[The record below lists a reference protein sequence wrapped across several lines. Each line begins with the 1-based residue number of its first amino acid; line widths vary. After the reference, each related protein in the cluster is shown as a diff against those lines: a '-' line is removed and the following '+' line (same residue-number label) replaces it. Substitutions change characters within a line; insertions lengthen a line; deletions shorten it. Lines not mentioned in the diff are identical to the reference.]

1 MARYYEIETKQ
12 ANGVISLHW
21 RNNEEGEG
29 KYDGSYLLR
38 TNRRDLTEQ
47 EIWQLYVMLTRV
59 ERAFRNLKSDL
70 GLRPIY
76 HQKERRVDA
85 HIFISVLAYHVLH
98 AIEHTLRQKGDTRS
112 WNTIKQV
119 LQTHQV
125 VTVVLPDADGS
136 HVHHVRVAT
145 EAEADQGEI
154 YKKLGV
160 DPNAIKRKRVTFKKA
175 EL

>member
-1 MARYYEIETKQ
+1 M
-12 ANGVISLHW
+12 
-21 RNNEEGEG
+21 NNLL
-29 KYDGSYLLR
+29 KYLFIPVFITSFIYILFLCW
-38 TNRRDLTEQ
+38 NKN
-47 EIWQLYVMLTRV
+47 IW
-59 ERAFRNLKSDL
+59 ESDL

-76 HQKERRVDA
+76 HQKERRVEA
-85 HIFISVLAYHVLH
+85 HIFISALAYHVLH
-98 AIEHTLRQKGDTRS
+98 AIEYALRQRGDTRS

-125 VTVVLPDADGS
+125 ITVVLPDAEGS
-136 HVHHVRVAT
+136 LVHHVRVAT

-160 DPNAIKRKRVTFKKA
+160 DPNVIKRKRVTSKKA

>member
-1 MARYYEIETKQ
+1 MPLRQ
-12 ANGVISLHW
+12 N
-21 RNNEEGEG
+21 
-29 KYDGSYLLR
+29 LL
-38 TNRRDLTEQ
+38 
-47 EIWQLYVMLTRV
+47 W
-59 ERAFRNLKSDL
+59 
-70 GLRPIY
+70 
-76 HQKERRVDA
+76 
-85 HIFISVLAYHVLH
+85 
-98 AIEHTLRQKGDTRS
+98 QKGDTRS

-160 DPNAIKRKRVTFKKA
+160 DPHAIKRMVIVHNLQSEIQIF
-175 EL
+175 L